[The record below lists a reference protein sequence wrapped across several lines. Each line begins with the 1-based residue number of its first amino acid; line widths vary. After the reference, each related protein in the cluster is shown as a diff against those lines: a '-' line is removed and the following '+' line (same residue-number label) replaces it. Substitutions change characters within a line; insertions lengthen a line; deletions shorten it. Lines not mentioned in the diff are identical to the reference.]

1 VISTTSAY
9 GEGMLQ
15 CSQGEEK
22 AMSERTEERSNIDA
36 FVEWAKARLDEMA
49 AGVKEFESKV
59 GELDAAARADA
70 EKAVGQ
76 AQQWIAEGKEQIKQ
90 VEAQGEAAIADARA
104 YIEKTWGE
112 FEAEANKWVEQ
123 AKNQQATFEARANAQ
138 VKAWQDVVDTY
149 MKHAAATHV
158 ENRAAAEAQI
168 EQLKAEAKKAEA
180 QINANVAELNKAG
193 TASWAVMSKA
203 LDDSRKIFAQ
213 AIETT
218 SKNLYK
224 AMKG

>member
-1 VISTTSAY
+1 
-9 GEGMLQ
+9 MN
-15 CSQGEEK
+15 
-22 AMSERTEERSNIDA
+22 ERTEDRSSVDA

-49 AGVKEFESKV
+49 AGVKEFESKI
-59 GELDAAARADA
+59 GELDAELRAEA
-70 EKAVGQ
+70 EKTAGQ
-76 AQQWIAEGKEQIKQ
+76 VHQWIAEGKEKINE
-90 VEAQGEAAIADARA
+90 VETRGEATIADAQA
-104 YIEKTWGE
+104 YIEQTWDK

-123 AKNQQATFEARANAQ
+123 AKNGQATFEARANAQ

-149 MKHAAATHV
+149 MKQAAATHV
-158 ENRAAAEAQI
+158 ENRAAAEAQV

-218 SKNLYK
+218 SKNLNK